1 MTKVNVKGNVWDI
14 ESIDGDIVTLVD
26 GGTTVVSD
34 KTAADIE
41 KALKPK
47 RFTRKTTK

>member
-14 ESIDGDIVTLVD
+14 KSIDGDIVTFVN
-26 GGTTVVSD
+26 GQVTTVSD
-34 KTAADIE
+34 KTATDIE

-47 RFTRKTTK
+47 RRLRQNS

>member
-14 ESIDGDIVTLVD
+14 KSIDGNTVTFVN
-26 GGTTVVSD
+26 GQTTTVSD
-34 KTAADIE
+34 KTAAGIE

-47 RFTRKTTK
+47 RRLRRNS